1 MQINIIKA
9 VQIYTTKKDF
19 LVYTVENNKLDKLIL
34 TNDLTRHRKKFGIN
48 SKFILTDI
56 IKKEIKLIN
65 INL

>member
-1 MQINIIKA
+1 MKINIIEA
-9 VQIYTTKKDF
+9 VKIYTTKKDF
-19 LVYTVENNKLDKLIL
+19 LVYTMENNKLEKSLL

-56 IKKEIKLIN
+56 IKKEIKFIN